1 MADCRD
7 PGKRWIEHMAL
18 ALMALPPDLDP
29 KVGTPEMA
37 LAGGLGVVRH
47 SGGLDMRSQGRVHA
61 PLRPCYRHTFRLL
74 SKGLEGTW
82 PV

>member
-1 MADCRD
+1 
-7 PGKRWIEHMAL
+7 MAL

-47 SGGLDMRSQGRVHA
+47 SGGLDMRSQGALPMYHRGPATVT
-61 PLRPCYRHTFRLL
+61 RFVC
-74 SKGLEGTW
+74 
-82 PV
+82 